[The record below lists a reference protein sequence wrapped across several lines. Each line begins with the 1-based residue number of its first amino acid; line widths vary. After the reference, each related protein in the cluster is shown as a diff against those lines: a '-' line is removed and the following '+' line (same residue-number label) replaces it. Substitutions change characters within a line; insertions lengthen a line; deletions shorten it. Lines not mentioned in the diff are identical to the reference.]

1 MVQKQSLGDGA
12 RPSLSVVAAIADN
25 GVIGRANAL
34 PWRLPADL
42 AHFRQLTL
50 DKSIV
55 MGRKTW
61 ESLPG
66 LLPRRRHLVLTRD
79 PGFRAEGCLVLS
91 SLEAAIAEAAG
102 EGELMIVGGASL
114 YTEAMPFATRFHLTL
129 VHTQAEGD
137 TYFPEW
143 DRDAWREVS
152 RELRP
157 SDDRNAF
164 AMSFIELERLP

>member
-1 MVQKQSLGDGA
+1 MTSED
-12 RPSLSVVAAIADN
+12 RPRLTVVAAVAEN

-50 DKSIV
+50 DKTIV

-79 PGFRAEGCLVLS
+79 AGYRADGCRVLF
-91 SLEAAIAEAAG
+91 SLEEAIADSAG
-102 EGELMIVGGASL
+102 ESELMIVGGASV
-114 YTEAMPFATRFHLTL
+114 YAQAMPLASRLCLTI
-129 VHTQAEGD
+129 VHAPAEGD
-137 TYFPEW
+137 AHFPHW
-143 DRDAWREVS
+143 DAAAWQEVERVWRARDE
-152 RELRP
+152 
-157 SDDRNAF
+157 RNPF
-164 AMSFIELERLP
+164 DMSFIELRRRA